1 MDSSNSQYRVLQ
13 CFYCEES
20 TVFWCITCKQ
30 NLCDSCRKKH
40 LHDMSIAQHETVV
53 YRVNPGNINIEE
65 MCRMHPENSYIFYCE
80 TCKLP
85 VCYRCSEAHELSRHH
100 LIQIYV
106 AYTGIEANLQTY
118 H

>member
-53 YRVNPGNINIEE
+53 YRVNPGNISIEE

-106 AYTGIEANLQTY
+106 A
-118 H
+118 